1 MAYLKNDGSDRYNK
15 QERGGWYC
23 TNPKKHEDMET
34 HHAAHEPHEHRA
46 ERNDAEPVRQ
56 PKARQTRQPVQP
68 SAVPPTADRP
78 TPQPTRQPA
87 PQPVNLLG
95 CVSKLIL
102 LIVSLFLLAFCTMM
116 FG

>member
-1 MAYLKNDGSDRYNK
+1 MAYIKSDGSDRYNK

-23 TNPKKHEDMET
+23 TNPKKHEEQET

-46 ERNDAEPVRQ
+46 ERNDSEPIRQ
-56 PKARQTRQPVQP
+56 PKARQTRQPSQP
-68 SAVPPTADRP
+68 SAVPPKADRP
-78 TPQPTRQPA
+78 AQQPL
-87 PQPVNLLG
+87 NLLG